1 MQESLRAAFMGNLGV
16 AEKLILGVNQEDPQ
30 SASVW
35 SNRGSVCLSLGL
47 FKNACGEFTQN
58 IQVAPE
64 APVLLL
70 NRAIALE
77 ALPSGCGCLYQ
88 QLHVAMHT

>member
-1 MQESLRAAFMGNLGV
+1 MGNLGV
-16 AEKLILGVNQEDPQ
+16 AEKLILEVNQEDPQ

-35 SNRGSVCLSLGL
+35 SNRVSVCLLLGL
-47 FKNACGEFTQN
+47 FKNACENFTQA
-58 IQVAPE
+58 IQLAPE
-64 APVLLL
+64 ALVLLL

-77 ALPSGCGCLYQ
+77 ALPSECGCLY